1 MNVVV
6 RYNYKNY
13 AAFNLENERVIFP
26 FNSIVSLVHSS
37 GNGIYFKYNTKYK
50 KNILLK
56 NQVENIWVFQKCEHS
71 KEDLIFQYRSYKVS
85 FSLQKKW
92 FIF

>member
-6 RYNYKNY
+6 RYNSKNY

-37 GNGIYFKYNTKYK
+37 GNGIYFKYNYK
-50 KNILLK
+50 K
-56 NQVENIWVFQKCEHS
+56 
-71 KEDLIFQYRSYKVS
+71 IFC
-85 FSLQKKW
+85 
-92 FIF
+92 